1 MLLKYYH
8 SNYLIQ
14 SFLDHAKGGGGGGG
28 VTQQKTKPSLAFS
41 RVGTG
46 FFGGFLNFSDFLLYT
61 QPCTC
66 ENVFTC
72 VMGKCRTKHEIQTF
86 KKN

>member
-8 SNYLIQ
+8 FNYLIQ

-46 FFGGFLNFSDFLLYT
+46 FFGFFG
-61 QPCTC
+61 
-66 ENVFTC
+66 VF
-72 VMGKCRTKHEIQTF
+72 
-86 KKN
+86 